1 MPIYEF
7 ECTNCSEEFEE
18 LVFGTAS
25 IIELTCP
32 ECGSQDV
39 VKKISTFASRVAG
52 SNAFRLNSIAS
63 SCSPGGT

>member
-7 ECTNCSEEFEE
+7 DCTVCSEEFEE
-18 LVFGTAS
+18 LVFGNVA
-25 IIELTCP
+25 IKEVTCP
-32 ECGSQDV
+32 ECGSHKV

-52 SNAFRLNSIAS
+52 GNSFSLTNSAS